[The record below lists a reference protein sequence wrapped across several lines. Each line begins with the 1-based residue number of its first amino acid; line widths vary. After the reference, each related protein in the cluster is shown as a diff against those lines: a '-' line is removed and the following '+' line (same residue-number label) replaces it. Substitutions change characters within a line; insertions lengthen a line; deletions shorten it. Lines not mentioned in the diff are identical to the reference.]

1 MKTRLPTIAIG
12 LAASLACG
20 ASVLAQQP
28 AQAPG
33 PAAPGPAAPAPAPSP
48 AAPPAGTPSPAQTTP
63 LPTTTAPGPGPGT
76 NQAPTPPAPEKALPP
91 ATPVPPAAGR
101 VPLVANPGDP
111 SDVDEVT
118 LPAKPAAILSGTA
131 KWDQAVPS
139 LKDAI
144 AKVEAALAQAG
155 IKAVGKP
162 LSVFTRTDDD
172 GFQYEVMVPVEAAP
186 NPRPAGLPDD
196 LRFGA
201 TPSGK
206 ALRFTHKGPYEGI
219 DQTYETVTA
228 YLDAKGIIVQDAFV
242 EEYLTPLASPSDDAL
257 EVNIYALPK

>member
-1 MKTRLPTIAIG
+1 MMKTRLPTIAIG
-12 LAASLACG
+12 LAAALACS
-20 ASVLAQQP
+20 ASVLSQPVLAQQP
-28 AQAPG
+28 
-33 PAAPGPAAPAPAPSP
+33 APAPAPSP
-48 AAPPAGTPSPAQTTP
+48 AAPPAGTPSPAQSAP

-76 NQAPTPPAPEKALPP
+76 NQAPAPPAPEKALPP

-101 VPLVANPGDP
+101 PPLVANPGDP

-131 KWDQAVPS
+131 KWDQALPS

-144 AKVEAALAQAG
+144 AKVEAALAGAG
-155 IKAVGKP
+155 IKANGKP
-162 LSVFTRTDDD
+162 ISVFTRTDDD
-172 GFQYEVMVPVEAAP
+172 GFQFEVMVPVEAAP

-206 ALRFTHKGPYEGI
+206 ALRFTHKGSYEGI

-228 YLDAKGIIVQDAFV
+228 YLDAKGILVQDAFV
-242 EEYLTPLASPSDDAL
+242 EEYLTPLGGPSDDAL

>member
-1 MKTRLPTIAIG
+1 MMKTRLPTIAIG

-28 AQAPG
+28 A
-33 PAAPGPAAPAPAPSP
+33 PAPAPSP
-48 AAPPAGTPSPAQTTP
+48 AAPPAATPSPAQTTP

-76 NQAPTPPAPEKALPP
+76 NQAPTPPAPEKGLPP
-91 ATPVPPAAGR
+91 GTPAVPPAGQAPSSANR
-101 VPLVANPGDP
+101 PPLVANPGDP

-118 LPAKPAAILSGTA
+118 LPAKPAAILSGNA
-131 KWDQAVPS
+131 KWDQALPS

-155 IKAVGKP
+155 IKANGKP
-162 LSVFTRTDDD
+162 ISVFNRTDDD
-172 GFQYEVMVPVEAAP
+172 GFQYEVMVPVEAVP

-228 YLDAKGIIVQDAFV
+228 YLDAKGILVQDAFV
-242 EEYLTPLASPSDDAL
+242 EEYLTPLASPSDEAL

>member
-1 MKTRLPTIAIG
+1 MKTRFPTIALG
-12 LAASLACG
+12 LAACLACG
-20 ASVLAQQP
+20 APVLAQQP
-28 AQAPG
+28 
-33 PAAPGPAAPAPAPSP
+33 APAPAPSP
-48 AAPPAGTPSPAQTTP
+48 AAPPDGTPSPAQSTP

-91 ATPVPPAAGR
+91 AAQVPPSTQVPPAAGR
-101 VPLVANPGDP
+101 PPLVANPGDP

-118 LPAKPAAILSGTA
+118 LPAKPAAILSGNA
-131 KWDQAVPS
+131 KWDQALPS

-155 IKAVGKP
+155 IKANGKP
-162 LSVFTRTDDD
+162 ISVFTRTDDD
-172 GFQYEVMVPVEAAP
+172 GFQFEVMVPVEAAP
-186 NPRPAGLPDD
+186 TPRPAGLPDD

-206 ALRFTHKGPYEGI
+206 ALRFTHKGSYEGI

-228 YLDAKGIIVQDAFV
+228 YLDAKGILVQDAFV
-242 EEYLTPLASPSDDAL
+242 EEYLTPLGGASDDAL